1 MDVDN
6 LFKPRGQLPFKGVGS
21 ALSCRTI
28 VNIVRFNERWEMVYY
43 DLQITEEAD
52 KQ

>member
-1 MDVDN
+1 MSTIFLSRAGN
-6 LFKPRGQLPFKGVGS
+6 YHLRGVGS
-21 ALSCRTI
+21 ALSRRTI
-28 VNIVRFNERWEMVYY
+28 VNIVRFNERWVMVYY